1 MLLCILK
8 IFFKLRHEFIKWYFF
23 YNHSSPEDY
32 ENIISSARTFGF
44 KKEVDEL
51 KSKGLIAGGSLDN
64 AIVLDE
70 KGILNT
76 EGLRFKD
83 EFVRH
88 KILDFIG
95 DIYLLGNSIR
105 AHFEVVRGGHWLTHE
120 VIKKLMIDSNN
131 WEIVDDYEQTD
142 NSSSIGV
149 SQYNKEM
156 PISL

>member
-1 MLLCILK
+1 M
-8 IFFKLRHEFIKWYFF
+8 
-23 YNHSSPEDY
+23 SPENY

-70 KGILNT
+70 QNVLNN

-95 DIYLLGNSIR
+95 DIY
-105 AHFEVVRGGHWLTHE
+105 H
-120 VIKKLMIDSNN
+120 
-131 WEIVDDYEQTD
+131 
-142 NSSSIGV
+142 
-149 SQYNKEM
+149 
-156 PISL
+156 